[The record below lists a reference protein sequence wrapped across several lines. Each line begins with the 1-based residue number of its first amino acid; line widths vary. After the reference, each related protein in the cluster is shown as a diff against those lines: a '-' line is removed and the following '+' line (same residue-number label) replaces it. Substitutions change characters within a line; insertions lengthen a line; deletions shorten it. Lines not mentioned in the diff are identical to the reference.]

1 MTQRRRRREADAPA
15 SVRACVR
22 VASALCAAHARGRRR
37 AEVTALARRGN
48 EKLAGC
54 VTR

>member
-1 MTQRRRRREADAPA
+1 M
-15 SVRACVR
+15 R
-22 VASALCAAHARGRRR
+22 VASALCAAQARGRRR

-54 VTR
+54 VTRRKVHSDYVGREKQRP